1 MFARILA
8 GSLLATLMIFATGNQ
23 SAFAQ
28 QATAASVAKSQDHLL
43 QLAVS
48 DSLETAV
55 SFVIENAISHF
66 KEALT
71 SQTDAVITQLPT
83 GATTAS
89 VMQHLAATMPPAT
102 VGKISDEQRMRW
114 SEESSNQPIAGLY
127 GGELTLFVSQPI
139 PSLMLVQESFD
150 IACGDDNVLL
160 AYSNA
165 SGAWQRTLLWQSKP
179 YDQISGAFGDTYQAL
194 LLKPELNKHPLLLV
208 IHGTPWCTSTVS
220 SFNMDVLELG
230 TPAKALPL
238 WHEEHSYRRADFDPP
253 LTLRLT
259 ADGFEIRTSVSG
271 GGDRI
276 FRRGIMRYSVTI
288 SGVHR
293 VEPLAMNA

>member
-1 MFARILA
+1 
-8 GSLLATLMIFATGNQ
+8 
-23 SAFAQ
+23 
-28 QATAASVAKSQDHLL
+28 
-43 QLAVS
+43 
-48 DSLETAV
+48 
-55 SFVIENAISHF
+55 
-66 KEALT
+66 
-71 SQTDAVITQLPT
+71 
-83 GATTAS
+83 
-89 VMQHLAATMPPAT
+89 
-102 VGKISDEQRMRW
+102 MRW
-114 SEESSNQPIAGLY
+114 SKESSNQPIAGLY

-271 GGDRI
+271 VGDRI
-276 FRRGIMRYSVTI
+276 F
-288 SGVHR
+288 
-293 VEPLAMNA
+293 VEASCGTP